1 MSLSPLSTEDALTAL
16 LQFNPDAVRRPEALL
31 RTPQPN
37 ATASN
42 KKPSKRRKVQKK
54 IR

>member
-1 MSLSPLSTEDALTAL
+1 VSLSPLSTEDALTAL
-16 LQFNPDAVRRPEALL
+16 LRINPDAVRS
-31 RTPQPN
+31 TPQPN

-42 KKPSKRRKVQKK
+42 KKSSKRCKVQKK